1 MADETTRP
9 VWLDEHQRDDLTW
22 VADYLRRHGFPEF
35 GNALTKHAAQWD
47 AAPADPVEAVRTEV
61 EAAFGVST
69 WSDAVIF
76 GALRALGWRA
86 AS

>member
-1 MADETTRP
+1 MDDVGPVSGAARNETTRRCI
-9 VWLDEHQRDDLTW
+9 WLTMDE
-22 VADYLRRHGFPEF
+22 
-35 GNALTKHAAQWD
+35 ALDRNLAEAYF
-47 AAPADPVEAVRTEV
+47 AAPANPVEAVRTEV

-86 AS
+86 S